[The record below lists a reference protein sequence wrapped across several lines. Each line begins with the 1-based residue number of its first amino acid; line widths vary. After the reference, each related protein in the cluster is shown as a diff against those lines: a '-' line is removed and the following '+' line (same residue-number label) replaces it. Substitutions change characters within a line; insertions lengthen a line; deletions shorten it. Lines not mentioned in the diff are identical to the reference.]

1 MTLVKPTALRPGD
14 RVAVVAPASPFPRA
28 ELDEGLVELR
38 ALGFEPVF
46 DERVFERQTYL
57 AGESET
63 RAQSFLDAWRDPAVR
78 AIFTARGGYGSA
90 QILPFLKVQELR
102 ATPKLLV
109 GYSDITA
116 LLSFVTTRCGIAA
129 LHGPTVTGRFARGE
143 QGYDR
148 ATFLRAATG
157 TDPLGELA
165 APGLISLAP
174 GEASGPMVGGNL
186 TQLAASLGTPY
197 AFDPPEGCVLFLE
210 DVNERPYRVDRMLT
224 QLQQAGVLGRASALV
239 FGEMPGCDEV
249 DGAILARDAVV
260 RVVREFAGPVV
271 WGLASGHT
279 PGPALTLPL
288 GVSAR
293 VIGGDRPAVIIEES
307 AVSPRPG
314 A

>member
-1 MTLVKPTALRPGD
+1 
-14 RVAVVAPASPFPRA
+14 
-28 ELDEGLVELR
+28 
-38 ALGFEPVF
+38 
-46 DERVFERQTYL
+46 
-57 AGESET
+57 
-63 RAQSFLDAWRDPAVR
+63 
-78 AIFTARGGYGSA
+78 
-90 QILPFLKVQELR
+90 
-102 ATPKLLV
+102 
-109 GYSDITA
+109 
-116 LLSFVTTRCGIAA
+116 
-129 LHGPTVTGRFARGE
+129 
-143 QGYDR
+143 
-148 ATFLRAATG
+148 
-157 TDPLGELA
+157 
-165 APGLISLAP
+165 
-174 GEASGPMVGGNL
+174 
-186 TQLAASLGTPY
+186 
-197 AFDPPEGCVLFLE
+197 
-210 DVNERPYRVDRMLT
+210 MLT